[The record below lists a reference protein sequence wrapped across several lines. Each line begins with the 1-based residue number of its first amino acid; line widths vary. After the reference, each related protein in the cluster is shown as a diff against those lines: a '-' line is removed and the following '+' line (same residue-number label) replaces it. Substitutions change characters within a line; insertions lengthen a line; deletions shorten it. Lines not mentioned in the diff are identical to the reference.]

1 MRCAVLCCP
10 ALQDLDLTSYAKLV
24 CALLDVPVH
33 SDSTLIE
40 SMHLL
45 FTLYLS
51 FKNNPYFQTQGC
63 DSSIGSRPL
72 STASAHMG

>member
-1 MRCAVLCCP
+1 MFGV
-10 ALQDLDLTSYAKLV
+10 LQDVDLATYAKIV

-45 FTLYLS
+45 FTLFLS
-51 FKNNPYFQTQGC
+51 FKNNPYFQMHG
-63 DSSIGSRPL
+63 SSSCGSGNCSRPL

>member
-1 MRCAVLCCP
+1 V
-10 ALQDLDLTSYAKLV
+10 LQDLDTVSYAKLV

-51 FKNNPYFQTQGC
+51 FKNNPYFQTQG
-63 DSSIGSRPL
+63 SSGDGSRPL
-72 STASAHMG
+72 STASAHYV

>member
-1 MRCAVLCCP
+1 V
-10 ALQDLDLTSYAKLV
+10 SFAKLV

-51 FKNNPYFQTQGC
+51 FKNNPYFQTMQG
-63 DSSIGSRPL
+63 SSSSGAGSRPV
-72 STASAHMG
+72 STASARLG

>member
-1 MRCAVLCCP
+1 ML
-10 ALQDLDLTSYAKLV
+10 SFAKLV

-33 SDSTLIE
+33 SDGTVME

-51 FKNNPYFQTQGC
+51 FKNNPYFRTQG
-63 DSSIGSRPL
+63 SSCGSGSRPL
-72 STASAHMG
+72 STASAQFN